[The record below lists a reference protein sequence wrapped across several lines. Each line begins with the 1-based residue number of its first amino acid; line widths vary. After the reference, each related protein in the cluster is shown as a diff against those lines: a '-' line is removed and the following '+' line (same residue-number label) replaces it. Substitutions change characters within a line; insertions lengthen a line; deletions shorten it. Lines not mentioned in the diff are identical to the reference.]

1 MKILIIIQ
9 IQNVNFNQQKYYIR
23 KRCFFQFISFYGIN
37 YFKKN
42 TINLNLK
49 WMMFCDIFILKI
61 EINIFG
67 EEKQCEM

>member
-1 MKILIIIQ
+1 MELIIL
-9 IQNVNFNQQKYYIR
+9 
-23 KRCFFQFISFYGIN
+23 
-37 YFKKN
+37 KN

-49 WMMFCDIFILKI
+49 WMIFCDIFILKI